1 MSKNSNIKNKKNK
14 ENVEIQSGNFAKE
27 STKNS
32 EKESVKALVK
42 DSAIEK
48 KSRGKSDKKSQD
60 KKSQDKK
67 NPDKNSVTSKGSNQ
81 EKPVKKKQV
90 KKQQS
95 KAKISS
101 DELEKKTIRSK
112 NVYEKTFQEKPIKE
126 KPSADKTPAY
136 KNNVHTFNIWEHKG
150 LILLFV
156 TILAFFMLV
165 AGIANYLWTKYQVN
179 TIYVDGNIHYSD
191 EEIVQLVTG
200 DSQLAKNSLYLSL
213 KYRDRGID
221 DIPFVETIDITI
233 ADPNTVRINVY
244 EKTLA
249 GYVQYLGR
257 YMYFDKDG
265 IIVETSEEPS
275 SDVPQVTGLIF
286 SHVILHEKL
295 PVEDDRIFQE
305 ILNMTQLLSKNDIE
319 VDKIYFD
326 ENFNVS
332 LMVGDVKV
340 LLGSD
345 NMDDKL
351 LQLDYILPELIGKK
365 GTLDM
370 ENYDNNTNNITFMT
384 D

>member
-60 KKSQDKK
+60 KKSQNKKSLDKK
-67 NPDKNSVTSKGSNQ
+67 NPDKKSVTSKGSNQ

-90 KKQQS
+90 KKQ
-95 KAKISS
+95 
-101 DELEKKTIRSK
+101 
-112 NVYEKTFQEKPIKE
+112 PIKE
-126 KPSADKTPAY
+126 KQSADKTPAY

-326 ENFNVS
+326 EDFNVS